1 MSLRTPTDR
10 QHRAR
15 TGSKTTGSHTAQKW
29 PEKPRLAISRY
40 LLLLVVGV
48 VLALFF
54 YATTTSTLVVDFGLF
69 RTPLYPLIGTV
80 LLALIIAIGWGT
92 RTTALPVLGA
102 MVALGVTWWAG
113 SGIGFTL
120 SPLWEDLHRAAPVLE
135 GFLNP
140 NWGFIW
146 RVWDS
151 WVSTIAMA
159 IVASAIGCAIGLL
172 LALGASPVSSPTGW
186 FSQLIK
192 AINSV
197 IRSIPDVGY
206 GLLFVAMLGGT
217 ASGGGPLAGIM
228 ALTMFNM
235 GVVAKLT
242 SESIDAVA
250 PGPLEAAD
258 AAGASLIQR
267 NRVAVLPQ
275 ILPSYFSYSLYVFEL
290 NIRASV
296 VLGIVGAGGIG
307 SVISVQLSRF
317 AYDNIAAIIV
327 ALVLVVL
334 LVDFISLQIRRRL
347 T

>member
-1 MSLRTPTDR
+1 MSTLRTSTDQETR
-10 QHRAR
+10 KISS
-15 TGSKTTGSHTAQKW
+15 GSKTPDGPRMW
-29 PEKPRLAISRY
+29 PEKPRPSAGRY
-40 LLLLVVGV
+40 VLLIAVAV

-54 YATTTSTLVVDFGLF
+54 FATSTSTLVIGLGPVKV
-69 RTPLYPLIGTV
+69 PLYPLIGTV
-80 LLALIIAIGWGT
+80 LLVLILLIGWGT
-92 RTTALPVLGA
+92 RTSAMPVLGA

-120 SPLWEDLHRAAPVLE
+120 APLWEDLHRAAPVLE

-151 WVSTIAMA
+151 WVATIAMA
-159 IVASAIGCAIGLL
+159 IVSATIGCIIGLF
-172 LALGASPVSSPTGW
+172 LALGASPVTSPTGW

-242 SESIDAVA
+242 SESIDAVS

-258 AAGASLIQR
+258 ATGASLIQR

-327 ALVLVVL
+327 ALILVVL

>member
-1 MSLRTPTDR
+1 MSLQTPTER
-10 QHRAR
+10 QNRGRPAA
-15 TGSKTTGSHTAQKW
+15 KTTEPKNARKW
-29 PEKPRLAISRY
+29 PEKPRPATSRY
-40 LLLLVVGV
+40 FLLIVVAV

-54 YATTTSTLVVDFGLF
+54 FTTSTSTLVVKFGVLSA
-69 RTPLYPLIGTV
+69 PLYPLIGTV
-80 LLALIIAIGWGT
+80 LLVLMVAVGWGT

-120 SPLWEDLHRAAPVLE
+120 TPLWEDLHRAAPVLE

-151 WVSTIAMA
+151 WVATIAMA
-159 IVASAIGCAIGLL
+159 IVASAVGCAIGLL
-172 LALGASPVSSPTGW
+172 LALGASPVSNPTGW

-267 NRVAVLPQ
+267 NRVAVLLQ

-327 ALVLVVL
+327 ALILVVL

>member
-1 MSLRTPTDR
+1 MTRRDVQRSPGRSR
-10 QHRAR
+10 Q
-15 TGSKTTGSHTAQKW
+15 W
-29 PEKPRLAISRY
+29 PEKPRPSAGSY
-40 LLLLVVGV
+40 LLLLVAAL
-48 VLALFF
+48 VLAVFF
-54 YATTTSTLVVDFGLF
+54 FASATSTLVVDFGIF
-69 RTPLYPLIGTV
+69 RAPLYPLIGIT
-80 LLALIIAIGWGT
+80 LLVIIIVVGWAS
-92 RTTALPVLGA
+92 RTSAMPVLGA

-120 SPLWEDLHRAAPVLE
+120 APLWEDLHRAAPVLE

-151 WVSTIAMA
+151 WVATIAMA

-186 FSQLIK
+186 FSQVLK

-258 AAGASLIQR
+258 ASGASLIQR

-290 NIRASV
+290 NIRSSV

-327 ALVLVVL
+327 ALILVVL

>member
-1 MSLRTPTDR
+1 MSLKTAPATEPHTPT
-10 QHRAR
+10 
-15 TGSKTTGSHTAQKW
+15 KW
-29 PEKPRLAISRY
+29 PEKPRPSGRNY
-40 LLLLVVGV
+40 LLLIAAAA

-54 YATTTSTLVVDFGLF
+54 FATSTSTLVVDFGLF
-69 RTPLYPLIGTV
+69 RVPLYPLIGTG
-80 LLALIIAIGWGT
+80 LLVLIIVGGWAT
-92 RTTALPVLGA
+92 RTAALPILGA
-102 MVALGVTWWAG
+102 LAAIAFTWWAG
-113 SGIGFTL
+113 SGIGFSLT
-120 SPLWEDLHRAAPVLE
+120 PLWEDLHRATPVLQ
-135 GFLNP
+135 GFLDP

-146 RVWDS
+146 RVRDS
-151 WVSTIAMA
+151 WAATIAMA
-159 IVASAIGCAIGLL
+159 IVASTVGCAIGLL
-172 LALGASPVSSPTGW
+172 LALGASPVSSPSHW
-186 FSQLIK
+186 VSQTVK

-197 IRSIPDVGY
+197 IRSIPDIGY

-217 ASGGGPLAGIM
+217 AGGGGPMAGIM

-242 SESIDAVA
+242 SETIDAVA

-258 AAGASLIQR
+258 ASGATLIQR

-275 ILPSYFSYSLYVFEL
+275 ILPGFFSYSLYVFEL

-317 AYDNIAAIIV
+317 AYENISAIIV
-327 ALVLVVL
+327 ALILVVL
-334 LVDFISLQIRRRL
+334 IVDYVSLTIRRRL

>member
-1 MSLRTPTDR
+1 VSTLRTSTDQETR
-10 QHRAR
+10 KISS
-15 TGSKTTGSHTAQKW
+15 GSQTLDGPKKW
-29 PEKPRLAISRY
+29 PEKPRPSAGRY
-40 LLLLVVGV
+40 LLLIAVAV

-54 YATTTSTLVVDFGLF
+54 FATSTSTLVIGLGPVQV
-69 RTPLYPLIGTV
+69 PLYPLIGTV
-80 LLALIIAIGWGT
+80 LLVLILLIGWGT
-92 RTTALPVLGA
+92 RTSALPVLGA

-120 SPLWEDLHRAAPVLE
+120 APLWEDLHRAAPVLE

-151 WVSTIAMA
+151 WVATIAMA
-159 IVASAIGCAIGLL
+159 IVAATIGCIIGLF
-172 LALGASPVSSPTGW
+172 LALGASPVTSPTGW

-242 SESIDAVA
+242 SESIDAVS

-258 AAGASLIQR
+258 ATGASLIQR

-327 ALVLVVL
+327 ALILVVL